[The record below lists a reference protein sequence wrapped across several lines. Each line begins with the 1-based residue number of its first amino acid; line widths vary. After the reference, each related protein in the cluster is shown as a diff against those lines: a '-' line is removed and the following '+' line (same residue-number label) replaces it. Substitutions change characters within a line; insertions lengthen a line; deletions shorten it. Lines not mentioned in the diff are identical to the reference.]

1 MLIDDDRV
9 IGGDTERRY
18 RLGVSSRIICGVEGS
33 NLLA

>member
-18 RLGVSSRIICGVEGS
+18 RLGVSIVYGFDGTNAV
-33 NLLA
+33 A